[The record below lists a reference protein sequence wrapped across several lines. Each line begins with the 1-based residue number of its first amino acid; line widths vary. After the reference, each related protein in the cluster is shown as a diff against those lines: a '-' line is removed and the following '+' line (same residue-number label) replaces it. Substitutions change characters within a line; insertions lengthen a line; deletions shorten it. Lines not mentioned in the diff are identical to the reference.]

1 MGLPPRAGLVRV
13 GPAESAWLRGCRR
26 KRPCPPALVSQVCVL
41 TANTCDSSVTV
52 PPAACPLRLPQCTLS
67 TFPAARRSPGI
78 WPCAGPLR
86 VAPGRD
92 CGLWLCPS
100 PGLRPSRRG
109 GDLWTSLP

>member
-52 PPAACPLRLPQCTLS
+52 PPPACLLRLPAVHPECLPS
-67 TFPAARRSPGI
+67 SPPKSRHLAVC
-78 WPCAGPLR
+78 WSPPRGPG
-86 VAPGRD
+86 P
-92 CGLWLCPS
+92 
-100 PGLRPSRRG
+100 
-109 GDLWTSLP
+109 

>member
-52 PPAACPLRLPQCTLS
+52 PPPARPLRLPPVHPECLPS
-67 TFPAARRSPGI
+67 SPPKCQASGHVLVPSA
-78 WPCAGPLR
+78 WPRAVTAGCGFAPPR
-86 VAPGRD
+86 V
-92 CGLWLCPS
+92 
-100 PGLRPSRRG
+100 
-109 GDLWTSLP
+109 

>member
-52 PPAACPLRLPQCTLS
+52 PPPLHVL
-67 TFPAARRSPGI
+67 
-78 WPCAGPLR
+78 
-86 VAPGRD
+86 
-92 CGLWLCPS
+92 
-100 PGLRPSRRG
+100 
-109 GDLWTSLP
+109 